1 MKIVYTLLGLG
12 VAGGI
17 RIVIEHCNRLAE
29 RGHSVTLVPL
39 SHQGDLPTP
48 DDFWMPL
55 RCGLAKVED
64 LESLAE
70 AADVVI
76 ATEANTAEPVAKL
89 ETKAEKYYFIQ
100 MRESLFFLF
109 GNPLWAGQVEM
120 NYKRFKGVL
129 KPIVIS
135 WWLKDFLEKIYGYE
149 DIPIVPNGVNTD
161 MFYPDPAYPKREFP
175 RVLIEGH
182 THGEAKD
189 VGNMSFETVEAYK
202 RMVGPVEVWGVSQ
215 LEPQYPFDHF
225 VQMATQEEMRQLYSS
240 CDVLVKASRYEGRSC
255 IDVEAMACGCAV
267 NRAITFG
274 QDDLIHGY
282 NCMKVQY
289 GDFQGFFNHL
299 VAMLKENTV
308 RSMLVANGLRYVRE
322 NLDWDP
328 FIDRLE
334 TIYGGEQPEPLPRT
348 YHAGEEDAED

>member
-17 RIVIEHCNRLAE
+17 RIVIEHCNRLAD
-29 RGHSVTLVPL
+29 RGHTVTLVPL
-39 SHQGDLPTP
+39 MHQGDLPKA
-48 DDFWMPL
+48 DEFWMPL
-55 RCGLAKVED
+55 RCGLAKPKH
-64 LESLAE
+64 LEALAK

-76 ATEANTAEPVAKL
+76 ATEANTAEPVVEL
-89 ETKAEKYYFIQ
+89 ETKAKKYYFIQ
-100 MRESLFFLF
+100 MRESLFFLY
-109 GNPLWAGQVEM
+109 GDPLWAGKVEM

-149 DIPIVPNGVNTD
+149 DVPIVPNGVNTET
-161 MFYPDPAYPKREFP
+161 FYPDPAYPKGQVP

-189 VGNMSFETVEAYK
+189 IGGLSFQTVDAFK
-202 RMVGPVEVWGVSQ
+202 RMIGPVEVWGVSQ

-225 VQMATQEEMRQLYSS
+225 VQMAGQEEMRKLYSS
-240 CDVLVKASRYEGRSC
+240 CDVLLKASRYEGRGC
-255 IDVEAMACGCAV
+255 VDVEAMACGCAV
-267 NRAITFG
+267 NRAIIFG
-274 QDDLIHGY
+274 EDDLIHGY

-299 VAMLKENTV
+299 VAMLKESTV
-308 RSMLVANGLRYVRE
+308 RSMLAANGLRYVKE

-334 TIYGGEQPEPLPRT
+334 TIYSGEQPEPLPRT